1 MSEIE
6 QLTQQKQEIEKS
18 QGILNQWVQLKK
30 NLSQKFKNPA
40 EAFKSLCKE
49 GKEVLAIEDFG
60 DFAKGLDLTQ
70 VFKDYTLNE
79 DNFCKAWEQ
88 WEYKQKQNDHK
99 LQIINEKLQLL
110 IMLDN
115 GEMPKEGLRGLDS
128 APNKRVQQITENNE
142 TLEKLQEKLDN
153 LVNEGLKQKE
163 KQDVI
168 ENEQDCFSQFM
179 AKKSEI
185 KTQEL
190 SITKLQQKNNEDDE
204 GSNPSKSKRS
214 YIDQTPSYTRNKA
227 TFGSSS
233 SNLLQS
239 SLQNKGSL
247 GNSQLSVKSS
257 FIIESQIQISPQK
270 AAQNLRNY
278 TQNPQQQMK
287 SPYEERQQ
295 QEERKSQKANKMK
308 GELQTY
314 ISELFQNE
322 RDQRQQIRTFEKPI
336 LQEQQ
341 RGGLAGF
348 VTSKKFYQNQSN
360 KQSFIDGDSQNVSKR
375 VQTIRYKLDD
385 FQSQKLAQ
393 YSYVPRTLPEW
404 TPDRPVRLSNPKPK
418 QNSGKQISP
427 KYTPGNTHR
436 LNLNYLKQ
444 EKEKDAVSE
453 QKQEEH

>member
-18 QGILNQWVQLKK
+18 QGILNQWVLLKK
-30 NLSQKFKNPA
+30 NLQQKFKNPS
-40 EAFKSLCKE
+40 EAFKQLCKE

-60 DFAKGLDLTQ
+60 DFGKGLDLTQ
-70 VFKDYTLNE
+70 VLKDTILNE
-79 DNFCKAWEQ
+79 DNFTKAWEQ

-110 IMLDN
+110 TMLDN
-115 GEMPKEGLRGLDS
+115 GEMPKEAQRGLDS
-128 APNKRVQQITENNE
+128 APNKRVQLITKSDE
-142 TLEKLQEKLDN
+142 TLEKLQERLDT
-153 LVNEGLKQKE
+153 LVSEGQKQKD
-163 KQDVI
+163 KQDVVQ
-168 ENEQDCFSQFM
+168 NEQDCFAQFI

-190 SITKLQQKNNEDDE
+190 QINKLQQINNEDKE
-204 GSNPSKSKRS
+204 GSNPSKAKRS
-214 YIDQTPSYTRNKA
+214 YIDQTPAYQKNKA
-227 TFGSSS
+227 SFGSSG
-233 SNLLQS
+233 NLLQS

-257 FIIESQIQISPQK
+257 FIVESQIQISPQK
-270 AAQNLRNY
+270 AAHNLRNY
-278 TQNPQQQMK
+278 APNPQQQLK
-287 SPYEERQQ
+287 SPYEERQM
-295 QEERKSQKANKMK
+295 QEERKSQKANRMK
-308 GELQTY
+308 GDLQSY

-322 RDQRQQIRTFEKPI
+322 RDQRQQQVRTFDRPTS
-336 LQEQQ
+336 QDQ
-341 RGGLAGF
+341 RGLAGF
-348 VTSKKFYQNQSN
+348 VTQKRLYQNTSN
-360 KQSFIDGDSQNVSKR
+360 KQSFVDGDSQNVSKR

-427 KYTPGNTHR
+427 KYTAGNTHR

-444 EKEKDAVSE
+444 EKEKDSNE
-453 QKQEEH
+453 KKQEEQF

>member
-18 QGILNQWVQLKK
+18 QAILNQWVQLKK
-30 NLSQKFKNPA
+30 NLSSKFKNPA
-40 EAFKSLCKE
+40 EAFKSLCQE
-49 GKEVLAIEDFG
+49 GKDVLAIEDFG
-60 DFAKGLDLTQ
+60 DYAKGLDLTQ
-70 VFKDYTLNE
+70 VFKDITLNDE
-79 DNFCKAWEQ
+79 NFSKAWEQ

-110 IMLDN
+110 TMLDN
-115 GEMPKEGLRGLDS
+115 GEMPKEASRGLDS
-128 APNKRVQQITENNE
+128 APNKKVQPIE

-153 LVNEGLKQKE
+153 LVNEGQKQKE

-168 ENEQDCFSQFM
+168 QNEQDCFAQFL

-185 KTQEL
+185 KQSEL
-190 SITKLQQKNNEDDE
+190 QVTKLQQKNNEE
-204 GSNPSKSKRS
+204 EQSTNPSKAKRS
-214 YIDQTPSYTRNKA
+214 YIDSTPAYSRNKA
-227 TFGSSS
+227 AFGSSG
-233 SNLLQS
+233 NLLQS
-239 SLQNKGSL
+239 TLQNKGSL

-257 FIIESQIQISPQK
+257 FIVESQIQISPQK

-278 TQNPQQQMK
+278 ASNPQQQLK
-287 SPYEERQQ
+287 SPYEERQL
-295 QEERKSQKANKMK
+295 QEERKSQKANRMK
-308 GELQTY
+308 GDLQSY

-322 RDQRQQIRTFEKPI
+322 KEQRQQIRTYDKPNS
-336 LQEQQ
+336 Q
-341 RGGLAGF
+341 GLAGF
-348 VTSKKFYQNQSN
+348 VTSKRLYQNASN
-360 KQSFIDGDSQNVSKR
+360 KQSFVDTDSQNVSKR
-375 VQTIRYKLDD
+375 VQSIRYKLDD

-393 YSYVPRTLPEW
+393 YSYVPRTVPDW

-444 EKEKDAVSE
+444 EKEKDSHE
-453 QKQEEH
+453 QKQEEQPSANC